1 MNARERTE
9 ATVPDDGGL
18 AAALALAG
26 AWGGDPAR
34 TPGGAAASAGCPGHD
49 QASSAGL
56 LPGEEALA
64 KVTVSGPRRWWGGP
78 LDVEGLALGSSR
90 LAAAALARLIGR
102 PGALSLRSE
111 RVAAAFDSF
120 RLLRVGGEPVQGFA
134 PLSRFWPCADGWLR
148 THANYPHHR
157 ARLLAAL
164 RLPDSASPDAVGAAL
179 ARLTAA
185 EAEHR
190 IVERGGIAAAV
201 RSRTAWEA
209 SAAGVEASLFAHAPL
224 RIERSGPGAAGR
236 GPDWQS
242 GPGHAVGPGGT
253 ASWSEPRADGTP
265 VLPAPWRPEP
275 RHARAPL
282 SGLRVLD
289 LSRVI
294 AGPTASRTLAAL
306 GADVLRLDPPALP
319 ELRDQYLDTDTGKR
333 RASADLGERAARI
346 HELLADAHVVITG
359 YRPGSLEAL
368 GFGPAQLALRHP
380 HLAVASL
387 SAWGP
392 GPWAERRGFDSIVQ
406 AASGI
411 ALEYRGEHGHP
422 GALPVQALDHA
433 TGQLLV
439 AGLAS
444 LLWAR
449 LDPDAGST
457 GPGSAASTP
466 DGGTASGPRPGG
478 LVTAALAHTAEA
490 LWALG
495 THRDPSPADHSDPA
509 PAGHAGPG
517 PAGAASSG
525 ASPAE
530 AARVVEPVSW
540 RPEAGGPEVLAAPSA
555 LDLDGAPAAPATWSL
570 APAHLEWEAGLAADT
585 VSAPTVDP

>member
-1 MNARERTE
+1 M
-9 ATVPDDGGL
+9 
-18 AAALALAG
+18 
-26 AWGGDPAR
+26 
-34 TPGGAAASAGCPGHD
+34 
-49 QASSAGL
+49 
-56 LPGEEALA
+56 
-64 KVTVSGPRRWWGGP
+64 
-78 LDVEGLALGSSR
+78 EGLALGSSR

-164 RLPDSASPDAVGAAL
+164 GLGEGAGPGALGAAL

-190 IVERGGIAAAV
+190 IVERGGVAAAV
-201 RSRTAWEA
+201 RSRTDWAA

-224 RIERSGPGAAGR
+224 RLERSGPDGPGAAGR
-236 GPDWQS
+236 GSEGQTGAGRAG
-242 GPGHAVGPGGT
+242 GPGEPAP
-253 ASWSEPRADGTP
+253 WPEPRTDGVP
-265 VLPAPWRPEP
+265 PLREPWRPEP

-306 GADVLRLDPPALP
+306 GADVLRLDPPVLP
-319 ELRDQYLDTDTGKR
+319 ELRDQYLDTGTGKR
-333 RASADLGERAARI
+333 RASVDLGAEAARI
-346 HELLADAHVVITG
+346 HALLADAHVVITG

-368 GFGPAQLALRHP
+368 GFGPAQLARRHP

-411 ALEYRGEHGHP
+411 SLEYRDGHGHP

-449 LDPDAGST
+449 LDPAAGSPA
-457 GPGSAASTP
+457 PGSAPGDA
-466 DGGTASGPRPGG
+466 TASGPHPGG
-478 LVTAALAHTAEA
+478 LVTASLAHTAEA

-495 THRDPSPADHSDPA
+495 THRDPA
-509 PAGHAGPG
+509 PAGHAD
-517 PAGAASSG
+517 PAGAP
-525 ASPAE
+525 PAG

-540 RPEAGGPEVLAAPSA
+540 RPEPGGPEVLAAPSA
-555 LDLDGAPAAPATWSL
+555 LDLDGAPAAPAAWSL
-570 APAHLEWEAGLAADT
+570 APTDLAWNEGLAADT
-585 VSAPTVDP
+585 VSAPTVEP

>member
-1 MNARERTE
+1 VSAGEGRL
-9 ATVPDDGGL
+9 AGVPDDGGL

-26 AWGGDPAR
+26 ARGTLGAGSVL
-34 TPGGAAASAGCPGHD
+34 PGEAELVA
-49 QASSAGL
+49 L
-56 LPGEEALA
+56 LPGAGALSA
-64 KVTVSGPRRWWGGP
+64 VRVSGPRRWWDGP
-78 LDVEGLALGSSR
+78 LDVEGLALGSTR

-120 RLLRVGGEPVQGFA
+120 RLLRVGGEAVQGFA

-164 RLPDSASPDAVGAAL
+164 GVAEAAGPEAVGAAL
-179 ARLTAA
+179 ARLTVA

-201 RSRTAWEA
+201 RTRTAWA
-209 SAAGVEASLFAHAPL
+209 TSAAGVAASRFAPAPL
-224 RIERSGPGAAGR
+224 SLGPTAPTAPTAPKRPDADRAAGEPGERPRRPAFGPPSR
-236 GPDWQS
+236 GP
-242 GPGHAVGPGGT
+242 V
-253 ASWSEPRADGTP
+253 R
-265 VLPAPWRPEP
+265 VPWRPND

-306 GADVLRLDPPALP
+306 GADVLRLDPPGLP
-319 ELRDQYLDTDTGKR
+319 ELREQFLDTDTGKR
-333 RASADLGERAARI
+333 RANADLRAEATRV
-346 HELLADAHVVITG
+346 HTLLAGAHVVITG
-359 YRPGSLEAL
+359 YRPGALEAL
-368 GFGPAQLALRHP
+368 GFGPAQLAERHP

-392 GPWAERRGFDSIVQ
+392 GPWGERRGFDSIVQ

-411 ALEYRGEHGHP
+411 AHAYRDEHGHP

-439 AGLAS
+439 AGIAS
-444 LLWAR
+444 LLWTRFA
-449 LDPDAGST
+449 PDAAAGD
-457 GPGSAASTP
+457 GAAASGTHAG
-466 DGGTASGPRPGG
+466 DGAAADDRPGG
-478 LVTAALAHTAEA
+478 TVTAALAHTAEA

-495 THRDPSPADHSDPA
+495 ELGDGPRRDTETAVRGGRAIAA
-509 PAGHAGPG
+509 P
-517 PAGAASSG
+517 
-525 ASPAE
+525 
-530 AARVVEPVSW
+530 VPVRW
-540 RPEAGGPEVLAAPSA
+540 HPEAGGPEVLAAPAA
-555 LDLDGAPAAPATWSL
+555 LDLDGVAAAPLRWSL
-570 APAHLEWEAGLAADT
+570 EPARLTWDEGLAPDT
-585 VSAPTVDP
+585 VSAPRVEA

>member
-1 MNARERTE
+1 MSARER
-9 ATVPDDGGL
+9 TVPDDGGL

-26 AWGGDPAR
+26 ARGGDPGR
-34 TPGGAAASAGCPGHD
+34 TPAGGEHEDGPGETTAPAGTQRRDRGHAAGSPSPD
-49 QASSAGL
+49 PLSDL
-56 LPGEEALA
+56 LPGREAIA
-64 KVTVSGPRRWWGGP
+64 AVQVTGPRRWWGGP

-120 RLLRVGGEPVQGFA
+120 RLLRVGGEPVRGFA

-157 ARLLAAL
+157 ERLLAAL
-164 RLPDSASPDAVGAAL
+164 GLGEGSGPEAVGAAL

-190 IVERGGIAAAV
+190 IVERGGVAAAV

-209 SAAGVEASLFAHAPL
+209 SAAGVEASLFAQAPL
-224 RIERSGPGAAGR
+224 RLAP
-236 GPDWQS
+236 
-242 GPGHAVGPGGT
+242 AVSHT
-253 ASWSEPRADGTP
+253 EAE
-265 VLPAPWRPEP
+265 PWRPEP

-282 SGLRVLD
+282 SGLRVVD

-333 RASADLGERAARI
+333 RASVDLRAEAARI
-346 HELLADAHVVITG
+346 HALLAEAHVVITG

-406 AASGI
+406 AANGI
-411 ALEYRGEHGHP
+411 ALEYRDGHGHP

-449 LDPDAGST
+449 LDTAAGSS
-457 GPGSAASTP
+457 GPVSASSAQ
-466 DGGTASGPRPGG
+466 DGGTAPGHRPGG

-495 THRDPSPADHSDPA
+495 AHRDT
-509 PAGHAGPG
+509 
-517 PAGAASSG
+517 AASPTDR
-525 ASPAE
+525 ASA
-530 AARVVEPVSW
+530 VESVSW

-555 LDLDGAPAAPATWSL
+555 LDLDGAPAAPETWSL
-570 APAHLEWEAGLAADT
+570 SPADLAWNEGLAADT